1 MFSQQQQQ
9 SQLGGATS
17 GGGLFSQQQK
27 LGGGLFNTPG
37 QTKLGGLNTG
47 LVGTTGGG
55 LFSQQQTSQPGG
67 LFNQPS
73 GGLFNQSSTG
83 VGGLGALGQQQ
94 TQVCVS
100 IIMCV
105 LFSTSYC
112 HFTARRRWSI
122 VSYSTQSDG
131 GTWWWPWRIVR
142 GDINI
147 GRGSG
152 RPANITG

>member
-105 LFSTSYC
+105 LFSNVLLSFHSSEEVEHC
-112 HFTARRRWSI
+112 FVLHSI
-122 VSYSTQSDG
+122 
-131 GTWWWPWRIVR
+131 RR
-142 GDINI
+142 GDLVVALEDCP
-147 GRGSG
+147 G
-152 RPANITG
+152 